1 MSAEKRLIMSGSL
14 WMMMRVGGRT
24 KDGHSGKAYANAKTC
39 RYMSSWRNG
48 YLDADRPLDT
58 VVRACG
64 GDAADRRPPCGGED
78 GDRPALGSGGGGV
91 AAPSPGGASAFGERG
106 PSKHASRPAPP

>member
-1 MSAEKRLIMSGSL
+1 MGGLL
-14 WMMMRVGGRT
+14 WRMVRGGGRK
-24 KDGHSGKAYANAKTC
+24 KDGHSRKAYANAQTC

-78 GDRPALGSGGGGV
+78 GDRPACARGGGRV
-91 AAPSPGGASAFGERG
+91 AAPCPTSSGTACAQAALLR
-106 PSKHASRPAPP
+106 